1 MDAPLLPSRI
11 KYGIQI
17 TPNGTMLSFGVSWSA
32 EWLVEVEQRKGCEK
46 FAKIGFRDQE

>member
-1 MDAPLLPSRI
+1 MDATLLPSRI

-17 TPNGTMLSFGVSWSA
+17 TPNVTVLSFGTSWGA

-46 FAKIGFRDQE
+46 FAKIGFRNQE